1 MNASPEAGTGGT
13 LAYLKDGDILRID
26 LKRRTADVKISPE
39 ELDARKKEMGPYKI
53 PKSQT
58 PWQEIFRQNVGELSE
73 GMVFEGA
80 TKYQRIAQ
88 TMGMP
93 RRNH

>member
-1 MNASPEAGTGGT
+1 
-13 LAYLKDGDILRID
+13 
-26 LKRRTADVKISPE
+26 
-39 ELDARKKEMGPYKI
+39 MGPYKI